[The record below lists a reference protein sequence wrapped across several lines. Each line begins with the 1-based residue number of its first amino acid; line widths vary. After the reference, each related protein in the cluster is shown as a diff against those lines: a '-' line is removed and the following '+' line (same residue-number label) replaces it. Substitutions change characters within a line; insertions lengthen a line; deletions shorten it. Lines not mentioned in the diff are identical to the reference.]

1 MSTLIQSQHPLFV
14 IKPQVKV
21 LVVLLIFL
29 SLCVSSAV
37 QVQAQDAS
45 PPRQDESKDK
55 VSPSSQD
62 KAANTQTETN
72 ADNDPEKIPESSFY
86 QDFLRQRE
94 ETLYKSK
101 KTADQSHVEVSKRLH
116 RFSAYVD
123 KFFVEESYVTESQES
138 RLRVSLVNQY
148 QRHESAS
155 LQPRMS
161 LSLALPNTENKWR
174 LNFQS
179 DEELDGEQST
189 QINATG
195 SNEGTSSF
203 ITSLGRILKTDEFVD
218 IRFDAGIKFR
228 TPVDPFTRLKARRSF
243 QFEHIEVRLTETFQ
257 WRDTEGNTAST
268 LIETEYPFS
277 SNYFFRSRSELIY
290 WDINSFWSMSQS
302 FTLFNQL
309 GPKSIIAYA
318 IGIQGQDEDELHQR
332 SKHQVNE
339 YWIEARYRKNFYQ
352 DWLFYQI
359 TPGLTHP
366 REYNF
371 ESLPRLELK
380 LEAVFGRITE

>member
-1 MSTLIQSQHPLFV
+1 MGIRLLSQHLYFL
-14 IKPQVKV
+14 INPQAKA
-21 LVVLLIFL
+21 LVVLFVCLSPFL
-29 SLCVSSAV
+29 SGMV
-37 QVQAQDAS
+37 QVHAQDL
-45 PPRQDESKDK
+45 PK
-55 VSPSSQD
+55 
-62 KAANTQTETN
+62 TQ
-72 ADNDPEKIPESSFY
+72 ADNETSQEKSSNQQATSATKKSDNIPESSFY

-94 ETLYKSK
+94 ETLHKSK
-101 KTADQSHVEVSKRLH
+101 QAADQSQVEVSKRLH

-123 KFFVEESYVTESQES
+123 KFFVEESYVSESKES
-138 RLRVSLVNQY
+138 RLRVSLVNQNQKY
-148 QRHESAS
+148 EDPS

-179 DEELDGEQST
+179 DEELDGEQSSR
-189 QINATG
+189 INATG
-195 SNEGTSSF
+195 GGEGTSSF
-203 ITSLGRILKTDEFVD
+203 ITSLGRILRTDEFVD

-243 QFEHIEVRLTETFQ
+243 QFERIEVRLTETFQ

-268 LIETEYPFS
+268 LLETEYPLS
-277 SNYFFRSRSELIY
+277 SNYFFRSRSEIIY
-290 WDINSFWSMSQS
+290 WDIDSFWSMSQS

-318 IGIQGQDEDELHQR
+318 IGVQGQDEDEFHQR
-332 SKHQVNE
+332 NKHQVNE

-359 TPGLTHP
+359 TPGLTRP
-366 REYNF
+366 REYDF
-371 ESLPRLELK
+371 ETLPRLELK

>member
-1 MSTLIQSQHPLFV
+1 MGIRILSQHLHFL
-14 IKPQVKV
+14 IKPQAKV
-21 LVVLLIFL
+21 LVVFFVCLSPFL
-29 SLCVSSAV
+29 SGLV
-37 QVQAQDAS
+37 QVHAQDIPQTQNENEATAS
-45 PPRQDESKDK
+45 
-55 VSPSSQD
+55 SSQ
-62 KAANTQTETN
+62 KKSSNKQAPSANKN
-72 ADNDPEKIPESSFY
+72 SDKIPESSFY
-86 QDFLRQRE
+86 QDFLLQRE
-94 ETLYKSK
+94 ETLQRSK
-101 KTADQSHVEVSKRLH
+101 QAADQSHVEVSKRLH

-123 KFFVEESYVTESQES
+123 KFFVEESYLSESQES
-138 RLRVSLVNQY
+138 RLRVSVVNQNQKY
-148 QRHESAS
+148 EDPS

-189 QINATG
+189 RINATG

-203 ITSLGRILKTDEFVD
+203 ITSLERILKTDKYLD

-243 QFEHIEVRLTETFQ
+243 QFEHIEARLTETFQ

-268 LIETEYPFS
+268 LLEMEYPFS

-290 WDINSFWSMSQS
+290 WDIDSYWSLSQS
-302 FTLFNQL
+302 FTFFNQL
-309 GPKSIIAYA
+309 GPKSVIAYA
-318 IGIQGQDEDELHQR
+318 IGVQGQNEDEFHER
-332 SKHQVNE
+332 RKHQINE

-352 DWLFYQI
+352 DWLFYQV

-366 REYNF
+366 REYDF
-371 ESLPRLELK
+371 ETLPRLELK